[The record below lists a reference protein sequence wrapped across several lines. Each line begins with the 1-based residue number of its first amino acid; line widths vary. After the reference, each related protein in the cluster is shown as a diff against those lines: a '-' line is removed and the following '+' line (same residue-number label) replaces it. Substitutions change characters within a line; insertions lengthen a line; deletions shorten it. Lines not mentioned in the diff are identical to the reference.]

1 MTKFNQ
7 CRELWKYYAY
17 RLSLKFSYYKIHI
30 QMISEN
36 PPFFSMDSSGFS
48 SPRPDCFPAGLRVL
62 VVDDDPTWLKIL
74 EKMLKKCNYEVTT
87 CNLAREALDLL
98 RERKEGFDIVIS
110 DVNMPD
116 MDGFKLLEHVGLE
129 MDLPVIMMSVDGE
142 TSRVMKGV
150 QHGACDYLL
159 KPIRMKELR
168 NIWQHVFRKRIHEV
182 RDIEGHES
190 LEEIQM
196 MRSELLD
203 DGYFFGGD
211 LVSGKKR
218 KDVDKNDDRACGD
231 PSNLKK
237 ARVVWTVDLHQKFV
251 KAVNLIGFE
260 KVGPKKIL
268 DLMAVPW
275 LTRENVASHLQKYRL
290 YLSRLQKENE
300 LKATFSGAKH
310 TDLSPK
316 DLAGNVCLQNPASK
330 NSTCLKPNIQ
340 ADENYAVS
348 GHKIPVHHDDPK
360 ICEGNVKASVSM
372 PITESKTAVPG
383 EMSDLG
389 KSSTSSISFEQS
401 FGKHNSDVK
410 SEPKIQVQYS
420 WSAGVPPLQFNQE
433 NKPHGGA
440 PPVPFR
446 PEKKPQCGVPPL
458 QFKKENKLVFS
469 AEQRFDH
476 LPLPMH
482 HIQVDS
488 VETSLNRGSESKA
501 SDKPMQAGMDT
512 SYSKNTRSQ
521 LSEKV
526 TKVESTAALFSVQP
540 ESHLT
545 DCHAIDPMPSSVWNT
560 KNQSLDQNLFDDP
573 ESWHRNA
580 LVGTGSA
587 LRLWGEE
594 FSEYSPQTDLYPPN
608 PYLGTIDPF
617 SYSNQELIA
626 DVHSHL
632 YNSLKFNPEF
642 PIDPVEYPVIDQG
655 VYIA

>member
-1 MTKFNQ
+1 
-7 CRELWKYYAY
+7 
-17 RLSLKFSYYKIHI
+17 
-30 QMISEN
+30 
-36 PPFFSMDSSGFS
+36 MDSSGFS

-98 RERKEGFDIVIS
+98 RERKDGYDIVIS

-190 LEEIQM
+190 LEELQM
-196 MRSELLD
+196 MGSAAELSD
-203 DGYFFGGD
+203 DGYFFGLD
-211 LVSGKKR
+211 LVPGKKR
-218 KDVDKNDDRACGD
+218 KDLDNKSDVCGD
-231 PSNLKK
+231 PSNSKK

-268 DLMAVPW
+268 DLMGVPW

-290 YLSRLQKENE
+290 YLTRLQKE
-300 LKATFSGAKH
+300 S
-310 TDLSPK
+310 DMK
-316 DLAGNVCLQNPASK
+316 DHAGNVCSK
-330 NSTCLKPNIQ
+330 IP
-340 ADENYAVS
+340 VS
-348 GHKIPVHHDDPK
+348 GHKIPVAHEDPK
-360 ICEGNVKASVSM
+360 ICEGNVKASLSM
-372 PITESKTAVPG
+372 PMTESKTALPL
-383 EMSDLG
+383 EMNDLA
-389 KSSTSSISFEQS
+389 KSSSSSISFDHS
-401 FGKHNSDVK
+401 FGPLNSDAI

-420 WSAGVPPLQFNQE
+420 WSAGAPPLQFTKE
-433 NKPHGGA
+433 NKPHAGA
-440 PPVPFR
+440 PQVPFKHEQKAHGR
-446 PEKKPQCGVPPL
+446 VPPL
-458 QFKKENKLVFS
+458 QFKKEQKTVFS
-469 AEQRFDH
+469 AEQQFDQF
-476 LPLPMH
+476 PLPIH

-488 VETSLNRGSESKA
+488 VETSLNRGKERKE
-501 SDKPMQAGMDT
+501 SDKPTQAGMEP
-512 SYSKNTRSQ
+512 SYSKTSRSQ
-521 LSEKV
+521 HSEKV

-545 DCHAIDPMPSSVWNT
+545 VCHTIDPIPSSIWNT
-560 KNQSLDQNLFDDP
+560 KSQSLEQNLFDDP
-573 ESWHRNA
+573 ESWHRNT

-587 LRLWGEE
+587 LRLWEE
-594 FSEYSPQTDLYPPN
+594 GFSQYSPQTDIYPPN
-608 PYLGTIDPF
+608 PYLGTLDPF
-617 SYSNQELIA
+617 SFSNQDLIA
-626 DVHSHL
+626 DVPSHL
-632 YNSLKFNPEF
+632 YDSLKF